1 MKNKNNKKNAELRG
15 QLSIFDEF
23 FQNMRDFGNNLSKED
38 IAVAIESL
46 NIALSEVKKQ
56 EARQKELE
64 RKQKEEEKRRKAEEK
79 AQREKERKA
88 AKDENNVGKT
98 AKEISRMTEIAG
110 STRRKSTALKNIQRN
125 IGYVPIPTIFEDV
138 FLSEEEKNI

>member
-1 MKNKNNKKNAELRG
+1 MKNKNNKQNAELRG
-15 QLSIFDEF
+15 QLTMFDEF

-38 IAVAIESL
+38 LAVAIESL

-79 AQREKERKA
+79 AQREKERKEKHVA
-88 AKDENNVGKT
+88 EVTSMDLPLDWNNYFDSDERTKGVHIET
-98 AKEISRMTEIAG
+98 VAD
-110 STRRKSTALKNIQRN
+110 ALIMSLTTLGRVD
-125 IGYVPIPTIFEDV
+125 IEYD
-138 FLSEEEKNI
+138 